1 VIPGAGSGLALVAAL
16 VLGLR
21 HATDA
26 DHLTAVATLALGEER
41 PGAGRAARL
50 GAAWGAGHAVTLLA
64 AGLPAILLGRRLPD
78 SWHRIAEVA
87 VGALISALAVRL
99 LLRWRRGAFHA
110 HPHRHG
116 AEVHCHPHAH
126 ERAHEVAYEVAREL
140 SPAATAA
147 PAAATAAAARP
158 VVHHHHHA
166 EKLGRTPLASFGI
179 GLVHGV
185 GGSAAAGVLLVAS
198 FPTPAAAG
206 LGLVVFA
213 AATAL
218 AMSLATALVGAT
230 LARSRSWGRLETAV
244 PVLGVASLAFGVW
257 YALSSLLPAVS

>member
-1 VIPGAGSGLALVAAL
+1 MIATGGSGLALVTAL
-16 VLGLR
+16 LLGLR

-26 DHLTAVATLALGEER
+26 DHLTAVATLALGDRR
-41 PGAGRAARL
+41 PGAARAARL
-50 GAAWGAGHAVTLLA
+50 GAAWGVGHAVTLLA
-64 AGLPAILLGRRLPD
+64 AGLPAILLGRHLPEP
-78 SWHRIAEVA
+78 WRRAAEVA
-87 VGALISALAVRL
+87 VGLLIAALAVRL

-126 ERAHEVAYEVAREL
+126 ERAHDP
-140 SPAATAA
+140 SPAVAAA
-147 PAAATAAAARP
+147 PAAAPAAVSTP
-158 VVHHHHHA
+158 VAHHHHHA
-166 EKLGRTPLASFGI
+166 ERLGRTPLASFGI

-206 LGLVVFA
+206 LGLAVFA
-213 AATAL
+213 VATAL
-218 AMSLATALVGAT
+218 AMATATAAVSAT

-257 YALSSLLPAVS
+257 YAVSSLMPAVS